1 MKTINK
7 TITKTITKYVADD
20 NTEWDNEEDCRNHE
34 NECAATKK
42 LIDKLEIEELHNIM
56 PPLHDV
62 CEDADFIWYNIK
74 NNDDYELISQY
85 YKKQYDTTIEVYSLP
100 AIICVE
106 HLDDVDVWA
115 YTLNEIL
122 NGIQTFI
129 ANNLLQK
136 SLLCFM
142 RTLSSNCSNIRS
154 LDLSSFLPRYSPNSI
169 KPSASLSFTCS

>member
-20 NTEWDNEEDCRNHE
+20 NTEWDNEKDCRNHE

-42 LIDKLEIEELHNIM
+42 LIDKLEIEELHDIM

-85 YKKQYDTTIEVYSLP
+85 YKKQHDVTIEVDSLP

-106 HLDDVDVWA
+106 HLDGDDVWA

-122 NGIQTFI
+122 NEIQRFNDALKAYT
-129 ANNLLQK
+129 NKYK
-136 SLLCFM
+136 S
-142 RTLSSNCSNIRS
+142 
-154 LDLSSFLPRYSPNSI
+154 
-169 KPSASLSFTCS
+169 

>member
-1 MKTINK
+1 
-7 TITKTITKYVADD
+7 
-20 NTEWDNEEDCRNHE
+20 
-34 NECAATKK
+34 
-42 LIDKLEIEELHNIM
+42 M

-122 NGIQTFI
+122 NGIQRFNDALKAYT
-129 ANNLLQK
+129 NKCDLL
-136 SLLCFM
+136 
-142 RTLSSNCSNIRS
+142 
-154 LDLSSFLPRYSPNSI
+154 
-169 KPSASLSFTCS
+169 

>member
-122 NGIQTFI
+122 NGIQTFNNALKAY
-129 ANNLLQK
+129 ANKHKL
-136 SLLCFM
+136 
-142 RTLSSNCSNIRS
+142 
-154 LDLSSFLPRYSPNSI
+154 
-169 KPSASLSFTCS
+169 